1 MFFQS
6 LLSLSFDLLNTDLKN
21 TSTTSKVLVKREF
34 RPELNPCKNSGMVVG
49 TS

>member
-6 LLSLSFDLLNTDLKN
+6 LLSVSFDLLNTDLKN
-21 TSTTSKVLVKREF
+21 TSTSKVLVKQEF